1 MDYASIFRDKLAGQ
15 AEVCARKTLERL
27 QKNLHNETELT
38 PEDIFYLAS
47 AAQILLNVRDTYGK
61 K

>member
-1 MDYASIFRDKLAGQ
+1 MDYASIFREKLAGQ

-27 QKNLHNETELT
+27 QKNLHNETELM
-38 PEDIFYLAS
+38 PEDIYYLS
-47 AAQILLNVRDTYGK
+47 YAAQILLNIRETYGK